1 LQKGCG
7 LCQEETVQDLGA
19 KDPVE
24 VEDEDKVEAEW
35 TDHLQRGRAEIV
47 YVQAAEQQLLMLQ
60 DSLVI
65 QKAVLNV
72 VQK

>member
-1 LQKGCG
+1 MWKGCG
-7 LCQEETVQDLGA
+7 LCQEETVEDLGD

-35 TDHLQRGRAEIV
+35 TDHLQQARVEIV
-47 YVQAAEQQLLMLQ
+47 YAQTAEQQLLMLQ
-60 DSLVI
+60 DSLVM